1 MLFDVAVNLVVSNA
15 RKAGKKEVEKG
26 ESKRKLRRVSF
37 FARARSEERDAR
49 GG

>member
-1 MLFDVAVNLVVSNA
+1 MFLDVTVNSVVSNA
-15 RKAGKKEVEKG
+15 RKEGKKEVEKG
-26 ESKRKLRRVSF
+26 ESKRNLRRVSF